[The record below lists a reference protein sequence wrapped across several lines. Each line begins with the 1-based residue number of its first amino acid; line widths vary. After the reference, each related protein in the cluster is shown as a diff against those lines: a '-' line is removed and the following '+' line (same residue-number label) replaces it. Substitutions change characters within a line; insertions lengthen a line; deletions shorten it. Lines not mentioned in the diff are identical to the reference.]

1 MDKFPYVDEKLV
13 EALQKLFPDR
23 LPDSPNGLTSGDI
36 ARLIGQ
42 QEVIRYLKKRL
53 STQEM

>member
-1 MDKFPYVDEKLV
+1 MDKFPYVDEKMV
-13 EALQKLFPDR
+13 EELQKLFPDR
-23 LPDSPNGLTSGDI
+23 LPDSATGITSGDI

-53 STQEM
+53 SVQEF

>member
-13 EALQKLFPDR
+13 EELQKLFPDR
-23 LPDSPNGLTSGDI
+23 LPDSASGITLGDI

-53 STQEM
+53 SVQEF